1 MKNRQRALAIV
12 MRLSDMGYKKLTKTQ
27 QRRLD
32 QWNRAA
38 TNYLNRKYA
47 AEALE
52 NCND

>member
-12 MRLSDMGYKKLTKTQ
+12 ARIATYGPRTWHEAKRFK
-27 QRRLD
+27 

-38 TNYLNRKYA
+38 TARMNAKYA

-52 NCND
+52 NNDDR